1 MYYDSRLSEI
11 SYLSL
16 LEFGLFICLKYAILQ
31 ELKKQVAAKQ
41 ASLPQEPLMND
52 ERAIKI
58 MVRMP
63 DGYRQ
68 VRRFHV
74 SNPLQVYLGPQT
86 ITFNDMNISHF
97 VISQD
102 IQVGIF
108 SVRSNAKGLYKETGH
123 LACERTHRWREYLV
137 GMYQVMALPVMIS

>member
-1 MYYDSRLSEI
+1 M
-11 SYLSL
+11 
-16 LEFGLFICLKYAILQ
+16 
-31 ELKKQVAAKQ
+31 AAKQ
-41 ASLPQEPLMND
+41 ASIPQEPLTND
-52 ERAIKI
+52 EGAIKI

-74 SNPLQVYLGPQT
+74 SNPLQVYLGPRT
-86 ITFNDMNISHF
+86 ITCNDMNISHF

-108 SVRSNAKGLYKETGH
+108 SVQSNVEGLYKETGH
-123 LACERTHRWREYLV
+123 LACIRTHSWREFHV
-137 GMYQVMALPVMIS
+137 GMYQVMTLPVMIS